1 MEARVTLRPGQRG
14 TKKLVER
21 FGERLLC
28 VRYRYDPRRRR
39 RVTTVELVVAE
50 VPWEPRRPA
59 LEASALVEVRIGYQE
74 HELRQRIKDAGGRWN
89 PETRLWSLPGADVK
103 ALGLERRVVTE

>member
-1 MEARVTLRPGQRG
+1 LRPGQKG

-21 FGERLLC
+21 FGDRLVC
-28 VRYRYDPRRRR
+28 VRYRYDPEKRR

-50 VPWEPRRPA
+50 VPWEPRHPA
-59 LEASALVEVRIGYQE
+59 LEARPQVAVRIGFQE
-74 HELRQRIKDAGGRWN
+74 PELRQRIKEAGGRWN
-89 PETRLWSLPGADVK
+89 PESRLWSLPGAKAK